1 MANDQAF
8 IDYILDQVDA
18 DVDYRHMFGGTTL
31 YLNGKVIGLI
41 CDNQLFVKPT
51 PSGRAYIGDVVEAPA
66 YEGAKNSF
74 LIEDQVDD
82 AEWLTGLFTVTEKEL
97 PAPKPKKKRS
107 T

>member
-1 MANDQAF
+1 
-8 IDYILDQVDA
+8 
-18 DVDYRHMFGGTTL
+18 
-31 YLNGKVIGLI
+31 
-41 CDNQLFVKPT
+41 
-51 PSGRAYIGDVVEAPA
+51 VVEAPA

-82 AEWLTGLFTVTEKEL
+82 AEWLTGLFTVTEEEL

>member
-1 MANDQAF
+1 
-8 IDYILDQVDA
+8 
-18 DVDYRHMFGGTTL
+18 
-31 YLNGKVIGLI
+31 
-41 CDNQLFVKPT
+41 
-51 PSGRAYIGDVVEAPA
+51 
-66 YEGAKNSF
+66 